1 MKQQVIPIVGGL
13 ELVTDKLSVN
23 PGTAQYCLNYEV
35 AQQRGIRRIDGFA
48 RWDGRRNLADDATC
62 LTIGASETGG
72 AGLGWY
78 QGDTITVTYSN
89 TKGVSLT
96 VQALVLSATTSGD
109 VSQWNYEATILL
121 LSELVGPVVPVT
133 DALASATRR
142 SGSVLVIA
150 YSSIADSSGAEALY
164 RSLVTA
170 IPGNSKTRIPG
181 LHFFND
187 KLYAVADLPAIKVT
201 PVEGL
206 LLEGASLYCT
216 TQTAAFGTI
225 ALTRPATTV
234 GNSIIE
240 LFDYT
245 SDVSLSGSIYWP
257 VTSGELVPNGTFTDS
272 ATGNW
277 TAGGG
282 SWVFSTGV
290 GGVATATVS
299 NTTITSA
306 LVAIPGHAYEVT
318 YTVTRSAGSL
328 VMTFGGG
335 AAGTSRAT
343 AGTYTE
349 TVIATS
355 AAALV
360 FTGTGFTGTVD
371 NVSVRIVDRTVVPE
385 GDFATVATWTS
396 GAGWSTAGNIATA
409 TTSSSTLTSTLA
421 GVNTRKYRV
430 VYTITRSAGTV
441 TASIGGVS
449 GTARSA
455 AGTYVDFITATG
467 AGVLTFTGSGFTGTV
482 DNVAVYVVA
491 GVATYVGTAEPE
503 RAALYYADWDG
514 AGGWTRQDMGRIVQY
529 TEGSSSH
536 ATAFFLPYSPPG
548 FVSEIDSAE
557 LVDTG
562 WVGADGY
569 TTLGGGLAWSGSS
582 QADLTDVGGGSV
594 ASASTTVLYYTSL
607 LVATFSADVL
617 GIPSG
622 AIVRGIE
629 VSIFRLAS
637 HENFCSDKVI
647 TIGKTGGVVGANRK
661 ALGFIPVSPATEA
674 TYGSSTDMWQL
685 ALNPDNINDGEFQ
698 VQVSFDILGGTPAPN
713 MLVDQIRIKV
723 HYQPQSR
730 KAYVYNATNV
740 PTDQEI
746 EVIHYTVSEGTSGG
760 GTNGNRKGLLVLNP
774 AKTVSDSLKAWQFA
788 PGMQIRTE
796 PLGAGSL
803 LAELASDDD
812 PITLPSSYTVAAE
825 GARYQFSDARPYAR
839 DNADVFFTCS
849 GAEYAYMMADGYALP
864 IQTGLLEQFEKPRH
878 AQWAGNYLALGY
890 PTGTLS
896 LSDLGDPLTYLSAA
910 SVAADIGASDRV
922 TGLVKLKGDS
932 LGVLTE
938 RTIFAL
944 QGSDATTLQRVEIS
958 PSSGAIEYT
967 VTDGPTG
974 SPMFCDFRG
983 LATIE
988 TTQNYGDF
996 ERPGV
1001 GESASPWLIERL
1013 QSNRR
1018 NQTVDKT
1025 VVAAYPMRNKRQ
1037 YRVLFNDGWQST
1049 LTVQSDGQN
1058 VITTQRFYGD
1068 WQDRDTSAITVLAIA
1083 TGVTSTG
1090 QDLAF
1095 MSFDVDPE
1103 SSRYRYVFQ
1112 IDAGRSFDGEEIIAQ
1127 WMGQP
1132 LILGGPFFTKALYQI
1147 GFYGRAYGYAD
1158 IKVFCA
1164 TDFTDPVSDESTST
1178 STTGTDVAFGVTAA
1192 STESNFK
1199 AIANIRAQGEDFTFL
1214 VESITATEL
1223 PHTIQSMVVR
1233 FESEEPKR

>member
-1 MKQQVIPIVGGL
+1 VKQQVIPIVGGL

-35 AQQRGIRRIDGFA
+35 AQQRGIRRIDGFS

-62 LTIGASETGG
+62 LTIGASEVGG

-78 QGDTITVTYSN
+78 QGDTITIGYVN
-89 TKGVSLT
+89 NQNVSLT
-96 VQALVLSATTSGD
+96 VQALVLSTANSGD
-109 VSQWNYEATILL
+109 PDLWSYEAVVLL
-121 LSELVGPVVPVT
+121 LSELVSPPSPIT
-133 DALASATRR
+133 DSLSYATRR
-142 SGSVLVIA
+142 TGTPLVIDYA
-150 YSSIADSSGAEALY
+150 SIADSSGADALY

-170 IPGNSKTRIPG
+170 IPGNDKTRIPG

-187 KLYAVADLPAIKVT
+187 KLYAVADLPAIEVT
-201 PVEGL
+201 PVEGAL
-206 LLEGASLYCT
+206 IEGASLYCT
-216 TQTAAFGTI
+216 TQTAPFGTI
-225 ALTRPATTV
+225 ALTRPATTA

-245 SDVSLSGSIYWP
+245 SDVSLSGAIYWP
-257 VTSGELVPNGTFTDS
+257 VSSGELVPNGTFTD
-272 ATGNW
+272 ATNW
-277 TAGGG
+277 TLNA
-282 SWVFSTGV
+282 WTV
-290 GGVATATVS
+290 GAGVASLAAAATSNLVSSLTAVS
-299 NTTITSA
+299 
-306 LVAIPGHAYEVT
+306 GYAYEVT
-318 YTVTRSAGSL
+318 YTMTARSTGGVTVS
-328 VMTFGGG
+328 FGGDT
-335 AAGTSRAT
+335 GTARNAV
-343 AGTYTE
+343 GTYTE
-349 TVIATS
+349 TLIATTTT
-355 AAALV
+355 ALTFAGGA
-360 FTGTGFTGTVD
+360 FTGSID
-371 NVSVRIVDRTVVPE
+371 NVSVRIVDQSVVPE
-385 GDFATVATWTS
+385 GDFATVTTWTA

-409 TTSSSTLTSTLA
+409 TASNSTLTSTLAA

-514 AGGWTRQDMGRIVQY
+514 AGGWSRQDMGRIVQY
-529 TEGSSSH
+529 TEGSSSD

-562 WVGADGY
+562 WVGADGIG
-569 TTLGGGLAWSGSS
+569 TTLGGGLTWSSAS
-582 QADLTDVGGGSV
+582 QADLSENDGTTV
-594 ASASTTVLYYTSL
+594 ASQAATGIYYTAL

-617 GIPSG
+617 AIPAG
-622 AIVRGIE
+622 AIVRGVE
-629 VSIFRLAS
+629 VSVFRFAS
-637 HENFCSDKVI
+637 HVNTCSDKTI
-647 TIGKTGGVVGANRK
+647 TIGKTGGTVGANR
-661 ALGFIPVSPATEA
+661 AAVGFIPATPATEA
-674 TYGSSTDMWQL
+674 VYGSSTDLWQL
-685 ALNPDNINDGEFQ
+685 ALNPSDINDGGFQ
-698 VQVSFDILGGTPAPN
+698 VQVAFDILGGTPSKN
-713 MLVDQIRIKV
+713 MYVDQIRIKV

-730 KAYVYNATNV
+730 KAYVYSPTNV

-746 EVIHYTVSEGTSGG
+746 EVVHFTVSEGTAGG

-788 PGMQIRTE
+788 PGMQIRTQAA
-796 PLGAGSL
+796 GAGSL

-839 DNADVFFTCS
+839 DNADVFFVCS

-878 AQWAGNYLALGY
+878 ARWAGNYLALGY

-922 TGLVKLKGDS
+922 TGLLKLKGDS
-932 LGVLTE
+932 LGVFTE

-944 QGSDATTLQRVEIS
+944 QGSEATSLQRIEIS

-983 LATIE
+983 IATVE

-996 ERPGV
+996 DRPGI
-1001 GESASPWLIERL
+1001 GDSASPWLIERL
-1013 QSNRR
+1013 QANRR

-1049 LTVQSDGQN
+1049 LTVQPDGAS
-1058 VITTQRFYGD
+1058 VVTTQRYYGD

-1132 LILGGPFFTKALYQI
+1132 LILGGPFFTKTLYQI

-1158 IKVFCA
+1158 LKVFCA
-1164 TDFTDPVSDESTST
+1164 TDFTDPVSDESTSA
-1178 STTGTDVAFGVTAA
+1178 STTGTDVAFGTTAA

-1199 AIANIRAQGEDFTFL
+1199 AMANIRAQGEDFTFL